1 MPKLIVVTN
10 QKGGV
15 GKTTLAC
22 HLTYAAAETGGRVL
36 LVDFC
41 GQGNASQFLTGDLR
55 INKRRGGAEML
66 FVENADLPYTDTLLD
81 NVKVLHGHL
90 SLEEMDKQ
98 KDDDV
103 LKVAIK
109 IRAKV
114 RSLPFDYVIFDTPP
128 ALGPRIAS
136 PLMWSD
142 TALLSVQPL
151 LSSIT
156 GLDDTFD
163 TIRAVQRVNK
173 ALNVQMVVNLFTKSS
188 KTQREFREALQ
199 QKFGRTIVEEFS
211 LRTPVSD
218 ALQNFRP
225 VWKHARDKELG
236 RHWRDF
242 ANRILDVTV

>member
-15 GKTTLAC
+15 GKTTLAV
-22 HLTYAAAETGGRVL
+22 HLAYAAAETGGKVL
-36 LVDFC
+36 VVDFC
-41 GQGNASQFLTGDLR
+41 GQGNASQFLTRDLR

-66 FVENADLPYTDTLLD
+66 FSDGADLPYTDTPMD

-90 SLEEMDKQ
+90 YLEELDTQ
-98 KDDDV
+98 KEDL

-109 IRAKV
+109 IRSKV

-136 PLMWSD
+136 PLLWSD
-142 TALLSVQPL
+142 TALLTVQPL

-173 ALNVQMVVNLFTKSS
+173 ALSVQMVVNLFTKSS

-199 QKFGRTIVEEFS
+199 QKFGRAIVEEFS

-225 VWKHARDKELG
+225 VWSHARDKKLG
-236 RHWRDF
+236 RHWKDF